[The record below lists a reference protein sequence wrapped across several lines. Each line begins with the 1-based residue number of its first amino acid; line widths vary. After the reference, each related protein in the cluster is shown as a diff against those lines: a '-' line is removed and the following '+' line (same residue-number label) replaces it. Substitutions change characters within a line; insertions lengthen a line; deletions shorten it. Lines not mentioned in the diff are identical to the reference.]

1 MKKNII
7 LLILLI
13 STTCLSAQTLDFSKL
28 EGRWDTTKTVQFEPA
43 QYQIVY
49 DYMYA
54 KDAKYPDA
62 KRTAVTILRIGTQ
75 HNMFIDY
82 GQLTFDS
89 ISASIARGES
99 QATSDGPKLIG
110 ALKSIGFQELILL
123 NRETKKS
130 LSNVK
135 QEDFKGINMKK
146 KLLSWSGN
154 YCKETVLLLDISA
167 KRLRQDYLDE
177 IT

>member
-13 STTCLSAQTLDFSKL
+13 STTYLSAQTLDFSKL

-49 DYMYA
+49 DYKYA

-82 GQLTFDS
+82 GQLTS
-89 ISASIARGES
+89 TLSPHQLQKGNLR
-99 QATSDGPKLIG
+99 QHRLV
-110 ALKSIGFQELILL
+110 
-123 NRETKKS
+123 RS
-130 LSNVK
+130 LS
-135 QEDFKGINMKK
+135 E
-146 KLLSWSGN
+146 L
-154 YCKETVLLLDISA
+154 
-167 KRLRQDYLDE
+167 
-177 IT
+177 

>member
-13 STTCLSAQTLDFSKL
+13 STTYLSAQTLEFSKL
-28 EGRWDTTKTVQFEPA
+28 EGRWDTTKTVQFESA

-49 DYMYA
+49 DYKYA

-99 QATSDGPKLIG
+99 QATSAGPKLIS
-110 ALKSIGFQELILL
+110 ALK
-123 NRETKKS
+123 
-130 LSNVK
+130 
-135 QEDFKGINMKK
+135 
-146 KLLSWSGN
+146 
-154 YCKETVLLLDISA
+154 A
-167 KRLRQDYLDE
+167 
-177 IT
+177 